1 MDLAGSESIMI
12 QQVSNAD
19 SRAVALRD
27 AMDTHGDAVFRLC
40 LIMLRNHADAE
51 DAVQETFIK
60 YYQKAPAFTDNEHEK
75 AWLLR
80 VAANKC
86 KDMMRYRMR
95 HSTEPEELLNTLVQ
109 DSDSSHIL
117 ECLMELPEK
126 FRMVL
131 TLHYVEGFKVEE
143 IAGLIGKTSSAVKM
157 RLSKGR
163 KLLEEKYRKEY
174 M

>member
-1 MDLAGSESIMI
+1 MDPAGSNINII
-12 QQVSNAD
+12 QQVSRMSPKTD
-19 SRAVALRD
+19 ALRN
-27 AMDTHGDAVFRLC
+27 AMDSHGDAVFRLC

-51 DAVQETFIK
+51 DAVQETFIRF
-60 YYQKAPAFTDNEHEK
+60 YQKAPAFTDSEHEK

-86 KDMMRYRMR
+86 KDMLRYRSR
-95 HSTEPEELLNTLVQ
+95 HFTEPEEVLSTLVQ
-109 DSDSSHIL
+109 DTESSHIL

-126 FRMVL
+126 FRTVL
-131 TLHYVEGFKVEE
+131 SLHYIEGFKVEE
-143 IAGLIGKTSSAVKM
+143 IASLIGKTASAVKM